1 MNKQSILFIINPI
14 SGTKGKANLGALIHD
29 RLNLSAFDYDIVY
42 TQYAGHA
49 SELSINAVS
58 QKKILLLLW
67 GGTEQ
72 SMR

>member
-29 RLNLSAFDYDIVY
+29 RLNLSAFDHDIVY

-49 SELSINAVS
+49 SETFYKCS
-58 QKKILLLLW
+58 
-67 GGTEQ
+67 
-72 SMR
+72 